1 MLPMMSLLV
10 YHLGQNND
18 TCTSSAM
25 PGIGLG
31 PPVAIIQ
38 KRSNTWQDCR
48 DLCCKNDA
56 CVAWTLLKAERI
68 CFLRNQL
75 GTHVL
80 ESKNQISGVT
90 KGYVL
95 PSPRRKELRFYVGIL
110 SAAKNRARVHMLTV
124 PAWPDAS
131 CFWQRAVLSS
141 YTICSSIRT
150 IFLTNICQPYVFTNF
165 GHVFLFL
172 QRDKIRKLCFPK
184 LQRLDLDSN
193 LLVSCYRR
201 WTRLE
206 TSLRLYKCVVHCI
219 Q

>member
-1 MLPMMSLLV
+1 MRLLNKKDKNGFNFLTNEKLGNGFELFSCGGHTSVAMMLPMMSLLV

-124 PAWPDAS
+124 PA
-131 CFWQRAVLSS
+131 
-141 YTICSSIRT
+141 
-150 IFLTNICQPYVFTNF
+150 
-165 GHVFLFL
+165 
-172 QRDKIRKLCFPK
+172 
-184 LQRLDLDSN
+184 
-193 LLVSCYRR
+193 
-201 WTRLE
+201 
-206 TSLRLYKCVVHCI
+206 
-219 Q
+219 